1 MFRAVTGNGMTGSS
15 WLQGLPADL
24 NDLACAVPGE
34 KLCSFYRH
42 HLVDS
47 WGLFPSTNLKI
58 KFALHKDPVE
68 QEVAYVVF
76 DAAGSTTLED
86 WFTPERILSSSWP
99 DLTPTT
105 TFRYFAVNEAS
116 WDDHQR
122 SFHIITFDGS
132 CALDGGYTMT
142 LVGLGYGGYCE
153 YDEQSYY
160 PQFLYSMKSTP
171 DYFDSQDIA
180 HADTMTISIFV

>member
-1 MFRAVTGNGMTGSS
+1 MFRAVAGNGMTGSS
-15 WLQGLPADL
+15 WLQGLPVDL
-24 NDLACAVPGE
+24 NDPACADPGE

-42 HLVDS
+42 NLVDS

-86 WFTPERILSSSWP
+86 WFTPGRILNSSWP

-105 TFRYFAVNEAS
+105 TFIRFAANEAS
-116 WDDHQR
+116 WQDHQR
-122 SFHIITFDGS
+122 SFHIITSAGG

-142 LVGLGYGGYCE
+142 LTGL
-153 YDEQSYY
+153 S
-160 PQFLYSMKSTP
+160 
-171 DYFDSQDIA
+171 
-180 HADTMTISIFV
+180 